1 MQRDAREPSCE
12 NVWRITSPV
21 TIALRDQRHREVSR
35 AIDRSGGRQN
45 SHCACAQTTV
55 HRAVAERLISE
66 RMRDG
71 LEEGRA

>member
-12 NVWRITSPV
+12 NVWRITSPRYRRV
-21 TIALRDQRHREVSR
+21 ARSASRGVARYRQIGQAPKFSLRLR
-35 AIDRSGGRQN
+35 AD
-45 SHCACAQTTV
+45 AV